1 MRQLKK
7 FLWLTLAGFF
17 LFEAWLWE
25 ILGAALASLVAVLPI
40 KQARA
45 SFEGFVKNLSPWAS
59 VPVFVIPI
67 LLLLPVKIA
76 ALFFLA
82 HHQFV
87 LGASCFLT
95 GKLIGFAAGA
105 YLFDLCRP
113 KLLQISGFAKL
124 YTTLIRWR
132 AFAHDLIEPYRAE
145 LRRRTEFIRARLRA
159 LRRVKGSST
168 VARLRARSRRWV
180 AERNG

>member
-7 FLWLTLAGFF
+7 FLWLTLAGIF
-17 LFEAWLWE
+17 LFEAWLWD
-25 ILGAALASLVAVLPI
+25 ILGAALASIVAVLPI
-40 KQARA
+40 KEARA
-45 SFEGFVKNLSPWAS
+45 SFEGFVKTLSPWGS
-59 VPVFVIPI
+59 VPIFVIPI
-67 LLLLPVKIA
+67 LVLLPIKFA

-87 LGASCFLT
+87 LGASCFLA

-113 KLLQISGFAKL
+113 KLLQISGFEKL

-132 AFAHDLIEPYRAE
+132 AIAHDLIEPYRAE
-145 LRRRTEFIRARLRA
+145 LRRRTEFLRVRLRA
-159 LRRVKGSST
+159 LRPARRSSM
-168 VARLRARSRRWV
+168 VARLRARSQRV
-180 AERNG
+180 ITERNG